1 MLLPFVKCCLLLQLS
16 MLRSTLQV
24 LLLLCSGVVAAPC
37 AAASASA
44 SVIVVA
50 YSPGSCQLPSAC
62 CYWLCPQ
69 TCRRRIERRIHQ
81 AQARAQLTDTL
92 ALHSA
97 LSWNLH
103 SDFSTYYVPWRLL
116 LVALCALR
124 YALMLSN
131 CCLL

>member
-24 LLLLCSGVVAAPC
+24 LLLLFCSLCLCLCYCCCLFTWLLPVAFCLLLLVMSSDMQEANRE
-37 AAASASA
+37 AHTSGSGSGSAH
-44 SVIVVA
+44 
-50 YSPGSCQLPSAC
+50 GHAC
-62 CYWLCPQ
+62 S
-69 TCRRRIERRIHQ
+69 
-81 AQARAQLTDTL
+81 